1 MPTTKNA
8 AVSANAFAGQT
19 TKPTEAQLE
28 AAVGSRKKLWDQL
41 IAELD
46 EQGAFDQQKWNSYSP
61 KYGWSLRL
69 IQKKR
74 RILYLV
80 PYRGYFQASA
90 IVGERALKTAKQSGL
105 PAKLLK
111 IIAAA
116 PRYPE
121 GTGIR
126 IDVKT
131 PADLKTVKT
140 LVAIKLLK

>member
-1 MPTTKNA
+1 MPITKKA
-8 AVSANAFAGQT
+8 VVSANAFAGQT
-19 TKPTEAQLE
+19 SKPTEAQLE
-28 AAVGSRKKLWDQL
+28 AAVGPRKKLWDQL
-41 IAELD
+41 ITELG
-46 EQGAFDQQKWNSYSP
+46 EQNAFDQQEWKSYSP

-74 RILYLV
+74 NILYMV
-80 PYRGYFQASA
+80 PCREYFQASA

-131 PADLKTVKT
+131 ASDLTIVKT
-140 LVAIKLLK
+140 LVGIKLLK

>member
-1 MPTTKNA
+1 MPTAKKA
-8 AVSANAFAGQT
+8 AVSANAFAGQMR
-19 TKPTEAQLE
+19 KPTEAELV
-28 AAVGSRKKLWDQL
+28 AAIGIRKNMWDQL

-46 EQGAFDQQKWNSYSP
+46 EQGAFDQQQWHSYSP

-74 RILYLV
+74 NILYMV
-80 PYRGYFQASA
+80 PYRGYFQAAA

-131 PADLKTVKT
+131 PADLKTVKA